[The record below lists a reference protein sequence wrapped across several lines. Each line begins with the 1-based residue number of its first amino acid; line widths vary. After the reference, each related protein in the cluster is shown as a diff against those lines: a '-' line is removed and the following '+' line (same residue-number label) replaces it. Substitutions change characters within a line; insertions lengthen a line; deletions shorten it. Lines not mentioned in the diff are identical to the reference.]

1 MTPTRFAAVVLPLAL
16 GAAVL
21 ALWEMLVHIYAVPRY
36 VLPAPSLIVTTF
48 VGEFSSLMASTWTT
62 FRITLEAFLLA
73 VVTGI
78 AGAIVL
84 SQSRVAE
91 MALSPYA
98 VALQV
103 SPIFAIAP
111 LIVIWIGY
119 ERIELALL
127 LLAWL
132 AAFFPIL
139 ANVTAGLKSVDH
151 NLLDLFRLH
160 GASRLQTLW
169 RLRLPAALPHL
180 LSAMK
185 ISGGLA
191 LIGTIVAEFAAGSGT
206 ATGLGWRI
214 LEAGHRLQIA
224 RQFAA
229 LFAVIGLGLAIYFAL
244 TLLEH
249 LALRRWH
256 DSATRREA

>member
-1 MTPTRFAAVVLPLAL
+1 MMPSRLLAIVLPIAL
-16 GAAVL
+16 GIAVL
-21 ALWEMLVHIYAVPRY
+21 LLWEILVSAYAIPRY
-36 VLPAPSLIVTTF
+36 VLPAPSLIATTF
-48 VGEFSSLMASTWTT
+48 AGEFASLMASLWTT
-62 FRITLEAFLLA
+62 LRITLMAFALA
-73 VVTGI
+73 VATGVL
-78 AGAIVL
+78 GAIVL
-84 SQSRVAE
+84 SHSRIAE
-91 MALSPYA
+91 MAFSPYA

-119 ERIELALL
+119 ERIDLALL

-139 ANVTAGLKSVDH
+139 ANVTAGLKSTDH
-151 NLLDLFRLH
+151 NLLDLFRLY

-169 RLRLPAALPHL
+169 RLRLPAALPQL
-180 LSAMK
+180 LAAMK

-229 LFAVIGLGLAIYFAL
+229 LLSVIALGVAIYFAL
-244 TLLEH
+244 TFIEH

-256 DSATRREA
+256 DSAARRET